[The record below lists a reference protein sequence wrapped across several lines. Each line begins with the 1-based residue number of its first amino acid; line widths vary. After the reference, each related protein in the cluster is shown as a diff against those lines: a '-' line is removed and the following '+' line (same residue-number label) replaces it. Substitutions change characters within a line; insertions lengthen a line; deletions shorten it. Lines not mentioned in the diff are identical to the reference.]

1 MLPFNLFP
9 FLLFCFCFD
18 TNTMDKQT
26 FLASGLLEQYVLG
39 ITDPEETQEV
49 ERHLNLYP
57 ELHQEVATMREAI
70 KQYALQQDIPVP
82 IQKPD
87 EPLIASNTGT
97 KTSGQ
102 IHWLSV
108 VVLGSLALLCVL
120 SALRM
125 RNLQEENK
133 ALKTELSTCESR
145 EEIVAFLKDPQ
156 TQPVV
161 LTQTTANTEAAA
173 LVYWNKVSKKAMLN
187 PFNLPKLPEDQ
198 QYQIWVD
205 IAGKMI
211 SIGLIRQDLAKY
223 QDLVFL
229 ENAASLNVTI
239 EPKGGSKEPTVSRL
253 VASRVI

>member
-1 MLPFNLFP
+1 
-9 FLLFCFCFD
+9 
-18 TNTMDKQT
+18 MDKQT

-39 ITDPEETQEV
+39 ITDPDETQEV
-49 ERHLNLYP
+49 ERYLNLYP
-57 ELHQEVATMREAI
+57 ELLQEVTTMREAI
-70 KQYALQQDIPVP
+70 KQYALQQDIPAPSQRTNEV
-82 IQKPD
+82 
-87 EPLIASNTGT
+87 LRTSNAANT
-97 KTSGQ
+97 KTYGQ
-102 IHWLSV
+102 INWLSV

-120 SALRM
+120 SVLRI

-133 ALKTELSTCESR
+133 TLLTQLSTCESR
-145 EEIVAFLKDPQ
+145 EEIIAFLKDPQ

-161 LTQTTANTEAAA
+161 LTETAANTEAAA

-187 PFNLPKLPEDQ
+187 PFNLPKLPDDQ

-205 IAGKMI
+205 VDGKMI
-211 SIGLIRQDLAKY
+211 SIGLISQDLFKY

>member
-1 MLPFNLFP
+1 
-9 FLLFCFCFD
+9 
-18 TNTMDKQT
+18 MDKQT

-49 ERHLNLYP
+49 EQHLNLYP
-57 ELHQEVATMREAI
+57 ELHQEVAAMREAI
-70 KQYALQQDIPVP
+70 KQYALQQEIPAP
-82 IQKPD
+82 AQKTN
-87 EPLIASNTGT
+87 EPQRSSTAAAP
-97 KTSGQ
+97 KTYGQ

-108 VVLGSLALLCVL
+108 VVLGALALLCVL

-133 ALKTELSTCESR
+133 TLLTQLSTCESR
-145 EEIVAFLKDPQ
+145 EEIVAFLKDSQ

-161 LTQTTANTEAAA
+161 LTETAANTEAAA

-205 IAGKMI
+205 VAGKMI
-211 SIGLIRQDLAKY
+211 SIGLIAQDLAKY

>member
-1 MLPFNLFP
+1 
-9 FLLFCFCFD
+9 
-18 TNTMDKQT
+18 MDKQT

-39 ITDPEETQEV
+39 ITDPDETQEV
-49 ERHLNLYP
+49 ERYLNLYP
-57 ELHQEVATMREAI
+57 ELLQEVTTMREAI
-70 KQYALQQDIPVP
+70 KQYALQQDIPAP
-82 IQKPD
+82 SQRKN
-87 EPLIASNTGT
+87 EAQRTSNAANT
-97 KTSGQ
+97 KTYGQ
-102 IHWLSV
+102 INWLNV

-120 SALRM
+120 SVLRI

-133 ALKTELSTCESR
+133 TLLTQLSTCESR
-145 EEIVAFLKDPQ
+145 EAIIAFLKDPQ

-161 LTQTTANTEAAA
+161 LTQTAETTEAAA
-173 LVYWNKVSKKAMLN
+173 LVYWNKVSRKAMLN
-187 PFNLPKLPEDQ
+187 PFNLPKLPDDQ

-205 IAGKMI
+205 VDGKMI
-211 SIGLIRQDLAKY
+211 SIGLISQDLFKY

>member
-1 MLPFNLFP
+1 
-9 FLLFCFCFD
+9 
-18 TNTMDKQT
+18 MDKET

-39 ITDPEETQEV
+39 ITDPDETQEV
-49 ERHLNLYP
+49 ERQLNLYP
-57 ELHQEVATMREAI
+57 ELLQEVITMREAI
-70 KQYALQQDIPVP
+70 KQYALQQDIPAP
-82 IQKPD
+82 PQKMNN
-87 EPLIASNTGT
+87 PLNTSNTPGT
-97 KTSGQ
+97 KIYGQ

-120 SALRM
+120 STLRM
-125 RNLQEENK
+125 RTLQEENRS
-133 ALKTELSTCESR
+133 LLTQLSTCESR
-145 EEIVAFLKDPQ
+145 EEIIAFLKDPQ

-161 LTQTTANTEAAA
+161 LTQTAANSEAAA
-173 LVYWNKVSKKAMLN
+173 LVYWNKTSKKAMLN

-198 QYQIWVD
+198 QYQIWGDV
-205 IAGKMI
+205 AGKMI
-211 SIGLIRQDLAKY
+211 SIGLISQNLAKY

>member
-1 MLPFNLFP
+1 
-9 FLLFCFCFD
+9 
-18 TNTMDKQT
+18 MDKQT

-57 ELHQEVATMREAI
+57 ELRQEVVSMHEAI
-70 KQYALQQDIPVP
+70 KQYALQQDIPIREQVDTQTP
-82 IQKPD
+82 AIENRMEAKAYGR
-87 EPLIASNTGT
+87 LN
-97 KTSGQ
+97 
-102 IHWLSV
+102 WLSAV
-108 VVLGSLALLCVL
+108 VVGSLVLLCGL

-125 RNLQEENK
+125 RNLQEENR
-133 ALKTELSTCESR
+133 ALKTELSICESR
-145 EEIVAFLKDPQ
+145 EEIIAFLKDPQ

-205 IAGKMI
+205 IAGKMV
-211 SIGLIRQDLAKY
+211 SIGLINPDLEKY
-223 QDLVFL
+223 QDLKYL
-229 ENAASLNVTI
+229 DEATSLNITI
-239 EPKGGSKEPTVSRL
+239 EPLGGSSEPTVSRL
-253 VASRVI
+253 IANHAI

>member
-1 MLPFNLFP
+1 
-9 FLLFCFCFD
+9 
-18 TNTMDKQT
+18 MDKQT
-26 FLASGLLEQYVLG
+26 FLATGLLEQYVLG

-49 ERHLNLYP
+49 EQHLDLYP
-57 ELHQEVATMREAI
+57 ELHQEVATMREGI
-70 KQYALQQDIPVP
+70 KQYALQQEIPAP
-82 IQKPD
+82 AQRTN
-87 EPLIASNTGT
+87 EPLSTSNTRGVA
-97 KTSGQ
+97 KTYGQ

-125 RNLQEENK
+125 RHLQEENK
-133 ALKTELSTCESR
+133 TLLTQLSTCESR
-145 EEIVAFLKDPQ
+145 EAIIAFLKDPQ

-161 LTQTTANTEAAA
+161 LTETNKNTEAAA

-211 SIGLIRQDLAKY
+211 SIGLIGNNLEKY
-223 QDLVFL
+223 QDLKYL
-229 ENAASLNVTI
+229 DEASSLNITI
-239 EPKGGSKEPTVSRL
+239 EPFGGSVAPTVSRL
-253 VASRVI
+253 VANHAI

>member
-1 MLPFNLFP
+1 
-9 FLLFCFCFD
+9 
-18 TNTMDKQT
+18 MDKQT
-26 FLASGLLEQYVLG
+26 FLATGLLEQYVLG

-49 ERHLNLYP
+49 EQHLNLYP
-57 ELHQEVATMREAI
+57 ELHQEVAAMREGI
-70 KQYALQQDIPVP
+70 KQYALQQEIPAP
-82 IQKPD
+82 LQRTN
-87 EPLIASNTGT
+87 EPQRTSNAPTT
-97 KTSGQ
+97 KTYGQ

-133 ALKTELSTCESR
+133 TLLTQLSTCESR
-145 EEIVAFLKDPQ
+145 EAIIAFLKDPQ
-156 TQPVV
+156 TKPVV
-161 LTQTTANTEAAA
+161 LTETAANTEAAA

-211 SIGLIRQDLAKY
+211 SIGLISTNLEKY
-223 QDLVFL
+223 QDLKYL
-229 ENAASLNVTI
+229 DEASSLNITI
-239 EPKGGSKEPTVSRL
+239 EPLGGSSEPTVSQL
-253 VASRVI
+253 IANHAI